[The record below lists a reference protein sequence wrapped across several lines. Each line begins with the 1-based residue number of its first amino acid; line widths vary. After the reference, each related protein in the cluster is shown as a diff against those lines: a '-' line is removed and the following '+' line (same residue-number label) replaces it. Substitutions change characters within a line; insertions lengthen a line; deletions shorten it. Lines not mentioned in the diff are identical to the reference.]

1 MPVTAQGRALHS
13 TSDEGRDKHV
23 ADLSSGTRLSRQ
35 IYQGQERQVWA
46 AGVICLLVSAA
57 CLAMPAAVGRLVEAL
72 ATGQDRALWVAVL
85 AALAVVM
92 GGGNAAYAAVVAS
105 VAERHI
111 LRLRNAMIH
120 RTLRLPVRHVRRIG
134 SGDLGSRL
142 TADTMQLRGSL
153 DIGLGQLPQAVLMVV
168 GTFAA
173 MLYLDPVLLG
183 VTLTGFAAAALVI
196 TWLYRGLQRSA
207 LEHQQ
212 HLAQAAQGYAH
223 ALSALP
229 TVKSLRAEGHVDSAL
244 NEMTER
250 ARRSGVDYAWRQA
263 LLSPVTALGQQLSL
277 TGVIVV
283 GALRI
288 TDGSLDLAALSAF
301 LLYLLQVVTPVSVVA
316 MGLGR
321 LKAGLAI
328 RGRFDEILRAPTEE
342 DEAVASPAA
351 TDPVRSDPRPAPAV
365 AFHTVSFA
373 YEDTPVISEISFEAA
388 VAGITALVG
397 PSGAGKSTLLKLVER
412 FELPGSGQV
421 SVRGVP
427 VEQWALPELR
437 RQIAYVDQEA
447 TLLHDTVRNNL
458 LLGCDRPVTDAELVR
473 HLARVGLADVV
484 GELPAGL
491 DTVLGQGVELSGG
504 QRQRLALARALLAET
519 PIVLLDEPTS
529 QLDSLS
535 EDQFRRIL
543 EDLAASRCI
552 VVVAH
557 RLSTVKRASKIVVVD
572 AGTVVGEG
580 THDELLERSDLY
592 RDLVNGQLLSGLETE
607 TTRAA

>member
-1 MPVTAQGRALHS
+1 M
-13 TSDEGRDKHV
+13 
-23 ADLSSGTRLSRQ
+23 
-35 IYQGQERQVWA
+35 
-46 AGVICLLVSAA
+46 LVSAA
-57 CLAMPAAVGRLVEAL
+57 CLAMPAAVGKLVEAL
-72 ATGQDRALWVAVL
+72 AEGRDRALWVAVL
-85 AALAVVM
+85 AVLAVVM
-92 GGGNAAYAAVVAS
+92 GGGNAVYAAVVAG

-120 RTLRLPVRHVRRIG
+120 HTLRLPVRHVRKIG

-168 GTFAA
+168 GTVAA

-183 VTLTGFAAAALVI
+183 VTLAGFAAAALVI

-342 DEAVASPAA
+342 DEAVPPTTAA
-351 TDPVRSDPRPAPAV
+351 AGPGRSDPRSVPAV
-365 AFHTVSFA
+365 AFRTVSFA
-373 YEDTPVISEISFEAA
+373 YEDTPVISKLSFEAA
-388 VAGITALVG
+388 VSGITALVG

-427 VEQWALPELR
+427 VEEWALPELR

-447 TLLHDTVRNNL
+447 TLLNDTVRNNL
-458 LLGCDRPVTDAELVR
+458 LLGCDRRVTDAELVQ
-473 HLARVGLADVV
+473 HLGRVGLADVI
-484 GELPAGL
+484 GDLPAGL

-535 EDQFRRIL
+535 EDQFRRTL
-543 EDLAASRCI
+543 EDLAESRCI

-592 RDLVNGQLLSGLETE
+592 RDLVNGQLLSGLESE

>member
-1 MPVTAQGRALHS
+1 M
-13 TSDEGRDKHV
+13 

-46 AGVICLLVSAA
+46 AGVVCLLVSAA
-57 CLAMPAAVGRLVEAL
+57 CLAMPAAVGKLVEAL
-72 ATGQDRALWVAVL
+72 AEGRDRALWVAVL
-85 AALAVVM
+85 AVLAVVM
-92 GGGNAAYAAVVAS
+92 GGGNAVYAAVVAG

-120 RTLRLPVRHVRRIG
+120 HTLRLPVRHVRKIG

-168 GTFAA
+168 GTVAA

-183 VTLTGFAAAALVI
+183 VTLAGFAAAALVI

-342 DEAVASPAA
+342 DEAVPPTTAA
-351 TDPVRSDPRPAPAV
+351 AGPGRSDPRSVPAV
-365 AFHTVSFA
+365 AFRTVSFA
-373 YEDTPVISEISFEAA
+373 YEDTPVISKLSFEAA
-388 VAGITALVG
+388 VSGITALVG

-427 VEQWALPELR
+427 VEEWALPELR

-447 TLLHDTVRNNL
+447 TLLNDTVRNNL
-458 LLGCDRPVTDAELVR
+458 LLGCDRRVTDAELVQ
-473 HLARVGLADVV
+473 HLGRVGLADVI
-484 GELPAGL
+484 GDLPAGL

-535 EDQFRRIL
+535 EDQFRRTL
-543 EDLAASRCI
+543 EDLAESRCI

-592 RDLVNGQLLSGLETE
+592 RDLVNGQLLSGLESE